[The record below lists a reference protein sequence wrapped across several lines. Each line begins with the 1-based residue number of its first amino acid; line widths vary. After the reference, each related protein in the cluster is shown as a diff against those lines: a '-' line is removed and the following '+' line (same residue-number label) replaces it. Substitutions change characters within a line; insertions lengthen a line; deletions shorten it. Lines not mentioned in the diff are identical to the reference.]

1 MCRISKPSPT
11 LVATIS
17 VTPTSTTLSTAL
29 ALYAPT
35 PSHLTSMQC
44 TCRAIVVA
52 AMLLG
57 SQAGIAAAVCLA
69 LALVDYTFSFLREG
83 WELEVFTSPPSWVTT
98 ALTAY
103 CAMCAVTAPDAVA
116 PALVAVLQVT
126 LSKMVAECSLCMRAV
141 GQSPFRPYMQ

>member
-1 MCRISKPSPT
+1 M
-11 LVATIS
+11 
-17 VTPTSTTLSTAL
+17 
-29 ALYAPT
+29 
-35 PSHLTSMQC
+35 
-44 TCRAIVVA
+44 AIVVA

-83 WELEVFTSPPSWVTT
+83 WQLEVFTSPPSWVTT

-141 GQSPFRPYMQ
+141 GQSPFRSYSKAMVKHLVSTKVGKWRDVRGTMKYKEWWKEQTSRLTCTR